1 MQSSEI
7 KKKTAITCI
16 AKYGGTNPNKSKAV
30 QEKVILTKFNRYGC
44 IPIGQRF
51 KVGEIYFHSFPEL
64 CIYLYCI
71 ENNIDIK
78 REPVKLVFIVDDKK
92 YFYIPDFMINDQ
104 LVEIKGNQFLAE
116 DGTWIN
122 PFDMSEEGIRFN
134 KAKYNCAIENN
145 VRILYTN
152 DYLKYI
158 NWFYK
163 NGYVK
168 DDYIV

>member
-1 MQSSEI
+1 
-7 KKKTAITCI
+7 
-16 AKYGGTNPNKSKAV
+16 
-30 QEKVILTKFNRYGC
+30 
-44 IPIGQRF
+44 
-51 KVGEIYFHSFPEL
+51 
-64 CIYLYCI
+64 
-71 ENNIDIK
+71 
-78 REPVKLVFIVDDKK
+78 
-92 YFYIPDFMINDQ
+92 
-104 LVEIKGNQFLAE
+104 
-116 DGTWIN
+116 
-122 PFDMSEEGIRFN
+122 MSEEGIRFN